1 MLHEEGAHRRAIED
15 LAEKAAGL
23 QTRVNEFI
31 GLATTVDVE
40 LPQTLYE
47 TNAELLHLL
56 HKLREI
62 AGRRDESAAYRD
74 GTSEARQEVEAD
86 AG

>member
-15 LAEKAAGL
+15 LAEKAADL

-40 LPQTLYE
+40 LPPALYE

-56 HKLREI
+56 HKLREV
-62 AGRRDESAAYRD
+62 AERRDESAACRD
-74 GTSEARQEVEAD
+74 GTGEACQEANID